1 MSKVEMATDETT
13 TVLMKRVLSKED
25 LEKLPNDLRSRYEE
39 FFTEFL
45 QMKALYETQRSNL
58 GKLNH

>member
-1 MSKVEMATDETT
+1 MFRVNMASGDPTPA
-13 TVLMKRVLSKED
+13 LMKRVLSKED
-25 LEKLPNDLRSRYEE
+25 LEKLPIDVRSKYEE

-58 GKLNH
+58 GELN